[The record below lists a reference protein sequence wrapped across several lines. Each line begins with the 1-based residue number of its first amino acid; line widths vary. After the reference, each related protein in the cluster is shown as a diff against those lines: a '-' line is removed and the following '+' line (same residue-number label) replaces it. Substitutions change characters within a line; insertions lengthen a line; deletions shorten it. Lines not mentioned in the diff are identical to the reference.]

1 VSASNTSV
9 RPVTSLSSFA
19 KHPLV
24 LALYC
29 GTGVASAQN
38 PPDEHATTLDTVEV
52 TEAAPYQAHQ
62 ASSPKFTAPLRDTPQ
77 TVIVIPK
84 QLIEDRGLSS
94 LADVLRTTP
103 GITLGA
109 GEGGTPTGDRPF
121 VRGYEASNDMTIDG
135 IRDFARGYHET
146 FNLEAVEILKG
157 PSSAYGGRGGTGGGI
172 NMQTKTPKANT
183 FTEVKLGYGT
193 DDQWS
198 TTVDSNLAINERLA
212 ARLNLMKMGGHTPG
226 RDYVGIDRTGI
237 APSITYGLGTPTR
250 VTLQY
255 SLVKNEDTPDQG
267 FPFSSDAH
275 PEIKRPVKLNRK
287 TFYGRR
293 HVDFRDAWSKQSTL
307 LFEHDFN
314 QDLHIRNITRH
325 TETLNHYFM
334 GRPTFPG
341 TNNNPVTGQC
351 PVNSPKPECDPNS
364 PDAVYVSGTRS
375 RWRGSEGVVNQTDL
389 SGTLTTGFI
398 THNFTTGLEYA
409 RDRLY
414 NRSMAVTPITA
425 ISSERDSLRNPQ
437 VPNKKYNY
445 SFTYGEKIRSAEI
458 ENRSIYVFDT
468 MELNEQFLVN
478 AGLRFENY
486 KVTDPVRFLQRKD
499 DLFNYQV
506 GLVWKPLTNGSV
518 YLNYSTSSNPAGENI
533 DQGGGA
539 DGAMGATGLNNDR
552 DQLKPEKTRS
562 IELGTKW
569 DVLNENLSLT
579 AALFETK
586 KTDARSND
594 PATAITTLDGSNRVR
609 GIELGV
615 GGAITSK
622 WDIWAGYT
630 YMDHEMTHYL
640 TGGRKADP
648 NATPPVTYLPPTD
661 LSGNHMK
668 FIPKHSASLWNTYK
682 LLSQLSIGG
691 GATFMGMRYA
701 DDANK
706 YELPS
711 YIRYDLMAKYDVT
724 DNFYLQLNANNLA
737 NTRLYDS
744 SHVGMFYNVGP
755 GRSYMLTLNYRFD

>member
-1 VSASNTSV
+1 MPHSD
-9 RPVTSLSSFA
+9 RPVLPVTHLSGFA

-29 GTGVASAQN
+29 GAGVASAQN
-38 PPDEHATTLDTVEV
+38 PPDERATTLDTVEV
-52 TEAAPYQAHQ
+52 TENAPYQAHQ

-172 NMQTKTPKANT
+172 NMQTKTPKANN
-183 FTEVKLGYGT
+183 FTEVNVGYGT

-198 TTVDSNLAINERLA
+198 TTVDSNLTISEHVA
-212 ARLNLMKMGGHTPG
+212 ARLNVMKMGGHTPG
-226 RDYVGIDRTGI
+226 RDYVDINRTGI
-237 APSITYGLGTPTR
+237 SPSLTFGLGTPTR

-267 FPFSSDAH
+267 FPFSAAAH
-275 PEIKRPVKLNRK
+275 PEINRPIKLNRSN
-287 TFYGRR
+287 FYGRR

-307 LFEHDFN
+307 LLEHDIS
-314 QDLHIRNITRH
+314 QDLHIRNITRS

-334 GRPTFPG
+334 GRPTYPN
-341 TNNNPVTGQC
+341 TANP
-351 PVNSPKPECDPNS
+351 NDP
-364 PDAVYVSGTRS
+364 DVKYQSGTRT
-375 RWRGSEGVVNQTDL
+375 RWRGSEGIVNQTDL
-389 SGTLTTGFI
+389 SGTLSTGFI
-398 THNFTTGLEYA
+398 THNFTTGLEFA
-409 RDRLY
+409 QDRLY
-414 NRSMAVTPITA
+414 DRAMTVKGVSA
-425 ISSERDSLRNPQ
+425 EQDSLRNPQ

-445 SFTYGEKIRSAEI
+445 TINYGEKIRVAEI
-458 ENRSIYVFDT
+458 ENRSIYLFDT
-468 MELNEQFLVN
+468 MELTEQFLIN
-478 AGLRFENY
+478 TGLRFENY
-486 KVTDPVRFLQRKD
+486 KVTDPVRSLERKD
-499 DLFNYQV
+499 DLFNYQL
-506 GLVWKPLTNGSV
+506 GLVWKPVTSASI

-533 DQGGGA
+533 SQGGGA
-539 DGAMGATGLNNDR
+539 DGVMGATGLNNKR

-569 DVLNENLSLT
+569 DILNENLSLT

-586 KTDARSND
+586 KTDARSSD
-594 PATAITTLDGSNRVR
+594 PSDSSIITLDGNNRVR

-615 GGAITSK
+615 NGAITSQ
-622 WDIWAGYT
+622 WNIWVGYT
-630 YMDHEMTHYL
+630 YMDHEMTHYFN
-640 TGGRKADP
+640 GSD
-648 NATPPVTYLPPTD
+648 NF
-661 LSGNHMK
+661 SGNHMK
-668 FIPKHSASLWNTYK
+668 FIPKHSASLWNTYNV
-682 LLSQLSIGG
+682 LPQLSIGG

-701 DDANK
+701 DDENK

-711 YIRYDLMAKYDVT
+711 YTRYDLMAKYEVS
-724 DNFYLQLNANNLA
+724 DNFYLQLNANNLT

-755 GRSYMLTLNYRFD
+755 GRSYMLTLNYRFN